1 MIRTKIWAH
10 RGASSVAPEN
20 TLAAFEMAI
29 RQGAD
34 GVELDVQRTADGILV
49 VAHDEECQRVTGQPG
64 AIARMTLAELK
75 QLNFANHFPGAEFQ
89 AIPTLAEV
97 FDLVLPSNL
106 TVNVE
111 LKNAVVLYPGMEDQ
125 VLDLIIGMKMQD
137 RVQLSSFNHYSLVDM
152 VRLLR
157 EKNLGIPC
165 GPLYFC
171 GIYEPWVYAARLGFA
186 AIHPL
191 YANLQIPSIVDSCQ
205 AAGIA
210 VNPWVIDDPAHIAMA
225 LKLGVDAII
234 TNIPDKALMIREQSN

>member
-10 RGASSVAPEN
+10 RGASIAAPEN

-29 RQGAD
+29 RMGAD
-34 GVELDVQRTADGILV
+34 GFELDVQRTADGVLV

-64 AIARMTLAELK
+64 SIARMTLAELRK
-75 QLNFANHFPGAEFQ
+75 LNFADHFPGAGFQ
-89 AIPTLAEV
+89 AIPTLADV
-97 FDLVLPSNL
+97 FELVLPSNL

-111 LKNAVVLYPGMEDQ
+111 LKNAVVLYPGMEEQ
-125 VLDLIIGMKMQD
+125 VLRLIIDMNMQN
-137 RVQLSSFNHYSLVDM
+137 RVQLSSFNHYSLVEM

-157 EKNLGIPC
+157 EKNLSIPC

-191 YANLQIPSIVDSCQ
+191 YGNLQIPSLVDSCH

-210 VNPWVIDDPAHIAMA
+210 VNPWVIDDPAYIAMA

-234 TNIPDKALMIREQSN
+234 TKVPDQALLIRDKSI